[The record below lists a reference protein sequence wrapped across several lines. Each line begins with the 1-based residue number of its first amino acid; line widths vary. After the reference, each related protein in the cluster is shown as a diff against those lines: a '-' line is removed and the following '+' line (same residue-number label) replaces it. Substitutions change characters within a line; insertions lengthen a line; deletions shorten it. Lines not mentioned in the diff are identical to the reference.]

1 MIFKVLIRPGEDG
14 YLIASVPSLPGC
26 HTQGKTFE
34 TALKNIREAVEG
46 YIEVSQKFGDSFVT
60 DDREL
65 VETTVEVPALAA
77 A

>member
-1 MIFKVLIRPGEDG
+1 MVFKVLVRSGEDG

-34 TALKNIREAVEG
+34 TVLKNIREAIEG
-46 YIEVSQKFGDSFVT
+46 YIEVSQKFGDFFVT

-65 VETTVEVPALAA
+65 VETTVEVPVLATA
-77 A
+77 